1 MCVYYYMCVSG
12 LVEMSTASTMT
23 CDSISDSRQMKR
35 QVKLLLHRDS
45 HLHHLYL
52 GVRIILAEAQVSI
65 LPPPPSLYLYLAL
78 FLPAGREFRERELTK
93 NCEGLSLKTR
103 NHTLNRESIQTFY
116 EGPPWQRRC
125 GHTFIQRTD
134 SDRHTK

>member
-1 MCVYYYMCVSG
+1 
-12 LVEMSTASTMT
+12 
-23 CDSISDSRQMKR
+23 MKR

-65 LPPPPSLYLYLAL
+65 LPPPPSLYLYLAH

-103 NHTLNRESIQTFY
+103 NHTLNRESIQHFMRAPR
-116 EGPPWQRRC
+116 GRDD
-125 GHTFIQRTD
+125 TD
-134 SDRHTK
+134 TPLFKELILTGTLNKGMK